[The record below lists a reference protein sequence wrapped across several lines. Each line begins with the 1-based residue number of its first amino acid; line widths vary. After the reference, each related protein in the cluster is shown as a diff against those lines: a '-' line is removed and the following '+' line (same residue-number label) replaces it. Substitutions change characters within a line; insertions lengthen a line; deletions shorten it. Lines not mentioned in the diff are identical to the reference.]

1 MSFSSDVKEELA
13 RIISNSRHCSLAEL
27 SAIIGLNGKLYF
39 NEKND
44 EYTLRLTTENIG
56 VARKYFTIIKKT
68 FNIVTDISIKNNV
81 YLKKTR
87 TYTISINNHKDTR
100 RILQATKFID
110 ANNNVSKELLL
121 QDKSLLMNSCC
132 KRSFIRGAFISSG
145 SISDPERFYHLE
157 FVSSEKEKALFLQ
170 SIIDE
175 FQIDAKIIKRKN
187 NFVVYIKEGESIV
200 KILNVMEAH
209 VALMDLENIRILKD
223 MRNTVNRKVNCE
235 TANINKTVSAAI
247 KQIEGIN
254 YIKDTIGLTNLS
266 ENLLEVALLR
276 LENPDISLKELG
288 TMLNPPIGKSGVNH
302 RLRKICDIADSLRG
316 V

>member
-175 FQIDAKIIKRKN
+175 FRIDAKIIKRKN

>member
-175 FQIDAKIIKRKN
+175 FQIDAKIGPLLWRP
-187 NFVVYIKEGESIV
+187 Y
-200 KILNVMEAH
+200 
-209 VALMDLENIRILKD
+209 
-223 MRNTVNRKVNCE
+223 
-235 TANINKTVSAAI
+235 
-247 KQIEGIN
+247 KQ
-254 YIKDTIGLTNLS
+254 
-266 ENLLEVALLR
+266 
-276 LENPDISLKELG
+276 P
-288 TMLNPPIGKSGVNH
+288 
-302 RLRKICDIADSLRG
+302 
-316 V
+316 